1 MTTLQEE
8 FEQAAKASRAG
19 ATMAT
24 TPGAQ
29 MKPALAK
36 LQELYDQATT
46 GPEEGREDAMRHY
59 IQLVGELGQQD
70 A

>member
-8 FEQAAKASRAG
+8 FEQAVKASR
-19 ATMAT
+19 TQT
-24 TPGAQ
+24 TAPGAQ
-29 MKPALAK
+29 VKPALAK
-36 LQELYDQATT
+36 LQELHDQATK
-46 GPEEGREDAMRHY
+46 GPAEEREDAMRHY

>member
-8 FEQAAKASRAG
+8 FEQAAKTWRTG
-19 ATMAT
+19 T
-24 TPGAQ
+24 TAPGAQ
-29 MKPALAK
+29 TKPAAAK
-36 LQELYDQATT
+36 LEALYEQATS
-46 GPEEGREDAMRHY
+46 GPREEREDAMRHY